1 MAKHDLH
8 LTRNIGIMAHIDA
21 GKTTTSERILFYT
34 GLTHKIGE
42 VHDGA
47 ATMDWMEQ
55 EQERGITIT
64 SAATTT
70 RWKYAGNTYKINLI
84 DTPGHVD
91 FTAEVERSLR
101 VLDGAVAAYCAV
113 GGVEPQSETVWRQAD
128 KYNVP
133 RIGYVNK
140 MDRSGADFF
149 EVVRQMKDV
158 LGANPCPIVIP
169 IGAEETF
176 KGLVDLIKMKTG
188 MTKKFFSLLAPHKSV
203 MLQAVFGALIY
214 SILGL
219 STSIYVGKITDYVL
233 VDKNINLLN
242 LMGVIMLVILLLR
255 TFIGAMKSILALKT
269 GQRIDAALILGYY
282 KHLLTLPQQFFD
294 TMRVGEIISRVND
307 AVKIRNFIN
316 NVSLDLV
323 VNIMI
328 LVFSVCLMFVYSWE
342 LALITLV
349 SAPLFLLIFWGF
361 NKLNRKY
368 QRGIMESSADL
379 EAQLVESLNS
389 ISTIK
394 RFGIEEYANLKTETR
409 FVHLLKNTYRSIY
422 GSIMAQGGIQF
433 VSTGITIA
441 ILWLGSILVV
451 DQELTPG
458 ALMVFY
464 SLVGYVISPIGSLI
478 SSNQTIQD
486 ALIAADRLFQIMDL
500 EREQDNNQKII
511 LEPDM
516 VGDITFE
523 NVSFRYGSRKDVFKE
538 LGLKIEKGKTT
549 AIVGESGSGKTTLI
563 SLLQHIYPI
572 QEGRIRIGDYD
583 IAQIDNRSLRRR
595 VGTVP
600 QQIELFAGSIAENIA
615 VGDLHPDMKK
625 IVDLTEQLGLKD
637 FIDGLPKDYRTYI
650 GEHGASL
657 SGGERQRLAIARA
670 LYKEPEILI
679 FDEATSSLDSI
690 SERYVKQTLDA
701 LARKGKTIIVIAH
714 RLSTVKNADKI
725 VVIDKG
731 QVIEAGT
738 HEELFNSNGMYHRL
752 WKEQFDEIG

>member
-1 MAKHDLH
+1 M
-8 LTRNIGIMAHIDA
+8 
-21 GKTTTSERILFYT
+21 S
-34 GLTHKIGE
+34 
-42 VHDGA
+42 
-47 ATMDWMEQ
+47 
-55 EQERGITIT
+55 
-64 SAATTT
+64 
-70 RWKYAGNTYKINLI
+70 
-84 DTPGHVD
+84 
-91 FTAEVERSLR
+91 
-101 VLDGAVAAYCAV
+101 
-113 GGVEPQSETVWRQAD
+113 
-128 KYNVP
+128 
-133 RIGYVNK
+133 
-140 MDRSGADFF
+140 
-149 EVVRQMKDV
+149 
-158 LGANPCPIVIP
+158 
-169 IGAEETF
+169 
-176 KGLVDLIKMKTG
+176 
-188 MTKKFFSLLAPHKSV
+188 KKFLALLAPHKSV
-203 MLQAVFGALIY
+203 MLQAVFGALVF

-233 VDKNINLLN
+233 VDKNTNLLN
-242 LMGVIMLVILLLR
+242 LMGVIMLIILLLR

-328 LVFSVCLMFVYSWE
+328 LVFSLCLMFIYSWK
-342 LALITLV
+342 LAVMTLI

-368 QRGIMESSADL
+368 QRSIMESSADL
-379 EAQLVESLNS
+379 ESQLVESINS

-394 RFGIEEYANLKTETR
+394 RFGIEEYANLKTESR

-422 GSIMAQGGIQF
+422 GSILAQGGIQF

-441 ILWLGSILVV
+441 ILWLGSILVI
-451 DQELTPG
+451 DQEMTPG
-458 ALMVFY
+458 TLMVFY

-500 EREQDNNQKII
+500 EREQDNEQKII

-516 VGDITFE
+516 MGDIIFE
-523 NVSFRYGSRKDVFKE
+523 NVSFRYGSRKEVFNS
-538 LGLKIEKGKTT
+538 LNLTIEKGKTT
-549 AIVGESGSGKTTLI
+549 AVIGESGSGKTTLI

-572 QEGRIRIGDYD
+572 QSGRIRIGDYD

-600 QQIELFAGSIAENIA
+600 QQIELFAGTVTENIA
-615 VGDLHPDMKK
+615 LGDTQPDMKRISSLVK
-625 IVDLTEQLGLKD
+625 QLGLTD
-637 FIDGLPKDYRTYI
+637 FIDRLPNGYMTQV
-650 GEHGASL
+650 GEHGATL

-690 SERYVKQTLDA
+690 AERYVKETLDA
-701 LARKGKTIIVIAH
+701 LAGKGKTVIIIAH
-714 RLSTVKNADKI
+714 RLTTVRCADNI

-731 QVIEAGT
+731 KVAETGTHSQLYEAGGPY
-738 HEELFNSNGMYHRL
+738 FRL
-752 WKEQFDEIG
+752 WNEQFAMFE